1 MNHRTVSVAEGLLVL
16 CVGPFLAAS
25 CLAWWLIGNR
35 DEPSG
40 EDQWFSIAF
49 AEDNSRLVG
58 IVGLLIAAGVALA
71 LHRWP
76 SPWRAPVRT
85 PLTRSALC
93 GAYLGLVLRGATSKV
108 TGANIGTGV
117 LVMASPAVLVV
128 FIMAMRRVVR
138 LMHGLRAAA

>member
-1 MNHRTVSVAEGLLVL
+1 MAEGLLVL
-16 CVGPFLAAS
+16 CVGPLVAAS

-40 EDQWFSIAF
+40 EDRWFSVAF

-58 IVGLLIAAGVALA
+58 TVGLLIAAGVALA

-76 SPWRAPVRT
+76 SPVRT
-85 PLTRSALC
+85 SLARSALC

-108 TGANIGTGV
+108 TGANIGTGI

-128 FIMAMRRVVR
+128 FAMAMSRVVR